1 MKKFQFPLQKV
12 LEYDTHIQKNES
24 DILAALMKEY
34 ERLEKKR
41 DEMQAIY
48 NEAKHLYQQDCEK
61 GQSASR
67 AAAAGMYIADQ
78 RQQLKKIGEQMRE
91 QMRRIDRQR
100 ERLLAITQDKTMI
113 EKLKE
118 HAKENYLTQERKSDE
133 LFIAEFISNQ
143 VAKAGG

>member
-1 MKKFQFPLQKV
+1 VKKFQFPLQKV

-24 DILAALMKEY
+24 DILAALMAEY

-41 DEMQAIY
+41 DEMRADY
-48 NEAKHLYQQDCEK
+48 NEAKRLYQRDCES
-61 GQSASR
+61 GLSASR
-67 AAAAGMYIADQ
+67 TAAAGMYITDQ
-78 RQQLKKIGEQMRE
+78 RQQLIKIGEQMRE
-91 QMRRIDRQR
+91 HMRRIDRQR

-118 HAKENYLTQERKSDE
+118 HAKEKYLAQERKNDE

>member
-24 DILAALMKEY
+24 DILAALMAEY

-41 DEMQAIY
+41 DEMQAVY
-48 NEAKHLYQQDCEK
+48 NEAKRLYQRDCEI

-67 AAAAGMYIADQ
+67 TAAAGMYIADQ
-78 RQQLKKIGEQMRE
+78 RLLLKKIGEQMRE
-91 QMRRIDRQR
+91 QMRRIDKQR

-118 HAKENYLTQERKSDE
+118 CAKENYMVQERKSDE

>member
-24 DILAALMKEY
+24 DILAAFMAEY

-41 DEMQAIY
+41 DEMQAVY
-48 NEAKHLYQQDCEK
+48 NEAKQLYQRDCEK
-61 GQSASR
+61 GQSVSR

-91 QMRRIDRQR
+91 QMRRIRC
-100 ERLLAITQDKTMI
+100 LLDLICSLSQKCR
-113 EKLKE
+113 
-118 HAKENYLTQERKSDE
+118 NSG
-133 LFIAEFISNQ
+133 
-143 VAKAGG
+143 KALA

>member
-12 LEYDTHIQKNES
+12 LEYDTHIQKNEADALS
-24 DILAALMKEY
+24 LLLAEY
-34 ERLEKKR
+34 ARLETRR
-41 DEMQAIY
+41 DAMQADY
-48 NEAKHLYQQDCEK
+48 NEAKRRYQRDCES

-67 AAAAGMYIADQ
+67 TAAAGMYITDQ

-100 ERLLAITQDKTMI
+100 ERLLAVTQDKTMI

-118 HAKENYLTQERKSDE
+118 HAKADYQVAERKNDE
-133 LFIAEFISNQ
+133 LFVAEFVSNQ

>member
-1 MKKFQFPLQKV
+1 VKKFLFPLQKV

-24 DILAALMKEY
+24 DILAALMAEF

-41 DEMQAIY
+41 DGMQEAY
-48 NEAKHLYQQDCEK
+48 NDAKRLYQRDCEN

-67 AAAAGMYIADQ
+67 AAAAGMYITDQ

-91 QMRRIDRQR
+91 QMRRIDKQR

-118 HAKENYLTQERKSDE
+118 HAMENYLKQERKNDE

-143 VAKAGG
+143 VAKAGS